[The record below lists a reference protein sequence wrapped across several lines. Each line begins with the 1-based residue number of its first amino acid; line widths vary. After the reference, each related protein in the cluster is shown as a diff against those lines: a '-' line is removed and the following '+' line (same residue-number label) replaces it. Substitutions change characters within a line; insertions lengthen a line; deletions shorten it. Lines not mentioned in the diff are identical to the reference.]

1 MSCSLPSR
9 SVLNEYLADN
19 DDGSQI
25 EEKDVHSDSCEYHSQ
40 GEDEDVDD
48 LRQITS
54 LAEAWKPK
62 EKGKKP
68 LKHLWHAA
76 LVLLLE
82 RGRSVTRRVVV
93 TSSPLYQPMD
103 GMEQLGYELRVYVR
117 VPDLGTGM
125 DRDRRRD
132 STSSFS
138 GGKNAQSG
146 PSNAVSL
153 QSAKN
158 KMEMLGHVRRVSG
171 NTSAESGGGSG
182 NASGGKIKYRE
193 QGVDELL
200 QLKLHQ
206 ALAAT
211 DDVPEGSTIVLAT
224 GDGNMGEFN
233 EEGFLGPVRTALR
246 RGWKVELYAWEDG
259 LSRAWR
265 REFGEGTEWGRKGMF
280 RVIGMEQFAGSLV
293 EVIDQ

>member
-1 MSCSLPSR
+1 
-9 SVLNEYLADN
+9 
-19 DDGSQI
+19 
-25 EEKDVHSDSCEYHSQ
+25 
-40 GEDEDVDD
+40 
-48 LRQITS
+48 
-54 LAEAWKPK
+54 
-62 EKGKKP
+62 
-68 LKHLWHAA
+68 
-76 LVLLLE
+76 VLLLE

-103 GMEQLGYELRVYVR
+103 EMERLGYELRVYVR
-117 VPDLGTGM
+117 VPDLGNGM

-132 STSSFS
+132 SSTSFS
-138 GGKNAQSG
+138 GGGKSVQSTPAESPG
-146 PSNAVSL
+146 KKSKR
-153 QSAKN
+153 QT
-158 KMEMLGHVRRVSG
+158 LGHVRRISG
-171 NTSAESGGGSG
+171 STSAESGSGGGGSG
-182 NASGGKIKYRE
+182 NASGGASNLHPYHGIANNTLPLGRIKYRE

-224 GDGNMGEFN
+224 GDGNMGQFN
-233 EEGFLGPVRTALR
+233 EEGFLGPIRTALK

-280 RVIGMEQFAGSLV
+280 RVIGMEQFAASLV
-293 EVIDQ
+293 EVIDL